1 MKQWC
6 VAYTQPGKE
15 MLACQ
20 HLMAQGFDVYL
31 PRFRKR
37 RCHARR
43 VDYVL
48 SALFPRY
55 VFVAIDTQTQRWRS
69 VNGTRGISYLLT
81 ADDQPL
87 GVPDGVVER
96 LRAQEDEGEIV
107 PVHGLSLLLPG
118 AGLQV
123 VDGPFAGL
131 DAKFESMDGN
141 QRVQLLLSFLGRET
155 RIFLPAYAVE
165 AA

>member
-20 HLMAQGFDVYL
+20 HLMAQGFTVYL
-31 PRFRKR
+31 PRFRKMR
-37 RCHARR
+37 RHARR

-55 VFVAIDTQTQRWRS
+55 LFVAIDTKTQRWRS
-69 VNGTRGISYLLT
+69 VNGTRGISYLLS

-87 GVPDGVVER
+87 TVPGGVVER
-96 LRAQEDEGEIV
+96 LQAQEEDGEIV
-107 PVHGLSLLLPG
+107 PLDGLSLLLPG

-131 DAKFESMDGN
+131 DAKFEAMDGA
-141 QRVQLLLSFLGRET
+141 QRVQLLLNFLGRET
-155 RIFLPAYAVE
+155 RICLPAHAVE